1 MVGGQTPGYPQGTPY
16 FIAKPNPGLSVGALS
31 NGATLNGSR
40 YTFAP
45 MADAELLAR
54 TKIGTGPDSPSR
66 C

>member
-1 MVGGQTPGYPQGTPY
+1 MGT
-16 FIAKPNPGLSVGALS
+16 FSG

-45 MADAELLAR
+45 MPDTELLAR
-54 TKIGTGPDSPSR
+54 VKIGTGPDSPSR